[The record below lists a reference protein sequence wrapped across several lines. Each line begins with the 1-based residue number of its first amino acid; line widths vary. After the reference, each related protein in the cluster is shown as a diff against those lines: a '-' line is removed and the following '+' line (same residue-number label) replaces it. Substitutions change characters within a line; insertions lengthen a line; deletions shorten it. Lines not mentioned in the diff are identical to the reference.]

1 MLRDSYNVEA
11 VVIGRNE
18 PTLLRENAVPRDKGW
33 SWVILLAAFLTL
45 FITNGIHASF
55 GIHYAALLSHF
66 ESGREETGLKI
77 AFELILVIF
86 QKRINHS

>member
-66 ESGREETGLKI
+66 KSGREETG
-77 AFELILVIF
+77 
-86 QKRINHS
+86 